1 MLNLIRF
8 FLKYFR
14 SVDVFIA
21 DLNLKYRL
29 PKNYYLKVNKK
40 IITAHCPNTGSMAG
54 LLNKGSR
61 VWLSKSNNTNRKLKY
76 TVY

>member
-8 FLKYFR
+8 VLKYFR

-21 DLNLKYRL
+21 DRNLKYRL

-40 IITAHCPNTGSMAG
+40 ISRI
-54 LLNKGSR
+54 LLKNDPDYFEQNDEK
-61 VWLSKSNNTNRKLKY
+61 KKKI
-76 TVY
+76 

>member
-8 FLKYFR
+8 VLKYFR

-21 DLNLKYRL
+21 DRNLKYRL

-40 IITAHCPNTGSMAG
+40 ISRIIFKDDPDYFEQNDEKKKRFSNKCF
-54 LLNKGSR
+54 LLTLHKKKN
-61 VWLSKSNNTNRKLKY
+61 
-76 TVY
+76 

>member
-21 DLNLKYRL
+21 DRNLKYRL

-40 IITAHCPNTGSMAG
+40 I
-54 LLNKGSR
+54 SR
-61 VWLSKSNNTNRKLKY
+61 IIFKDDPDYFEQND
-76 TVY
+76 